1 METYTVM
8 ISLGGILALIS
19 AVALLTFYNDLKKYF
34 RFRMLKVRRSRKQKY
49 QGLNRIHNLN
59 ALFEKKGHSYYL
71 KQKKNVKH
79 THHQLKEENGVI

>member
-34 RFRMLKVRRSRKQKY
+34 RFRILKVRRSRKLKY
-49 QGLNRIHNLN
+49 QDLDRIHNLN
-59 ALFEKKGHSYYL
+59 ALFENKGHSYYL

-79 THHQLKEENGVI
+79 THQLKEENGVI